1 MSINLLETIQQNL
14 DYPPLQKIDPNTQ
27 QVVEDDKTPDEH
39 KFSQAAIPA
48 VLTAL
53 YKYVQSD
60 AGAEDFL
67 RGDNSSNWVSKIF
80 DDNKKEVIQ
89 KISAYAKQSNHDPV
103 AKMNEIATEAV
114 KVVKGTLTADA
125 GIKEVKLFFS
135 NQTNN
140 ILLYLPA
147 ELNMGELLHDTTLDD
162 KTNKMEGPI
171 SSLMQNIGSAFSQ
184 PVSDEEIKKS

>member
-14 DYPPLQKIDPNTQ
+14 GYPPLQKIDPNTQ

-80 DDNKKEVIQ
+80 DDNKKGAIQ

-103 AKMNEIATEAV
+103 AKMNAIANEAEKIV
-114 KVVKGTLTADA
+114 KENLSADA
-125 GIKEVKLFFS
+125 TIKDVKTFFS

-147 ELNMGELLHDTTLDD
+147 ELNMGELLHDSTLDD

-171 SSLMQNIGSAFSQ
+171 SSLMQNIGSAFSK
-184 PVSDEEIKKS
+184 PVIDEEVKK